1 MRIVKLSFVVVGL
14 FIITAISCKQKK
26 ESPELMTVRSVNLP
40 LQVEAFIVRTKAMNE
55 NIEVPGTLLPYE
67 TTEIRPEISGRI
79 VELNIPEGRV
89 VEKGTLLVKLFDSDL
104 QAKLKKLEVQLSIAQ
119 KTVERHK
126 ALLEIN
132 GISQQEY
139 DLSQLEANNLNADI
153 ELVKVDIGKTHITAP
168 YSGKV
173 GLKNISLGAYVTP
186 LNILTSISQ
195 VNDLK
200 LEFTVPEKYS
210 ENMSRGKE
218 VGFSVNGL
226 NKNYKAT
233 IMATESA
240 IEANT
245 RTLKIRALVKGRHDE
260 LVSGG
265 FAKVSLELGD
275 SGEPLVIPTQA
286 IIPQARDKKVVML
299 KNGQPEFRVVTTG
312 IRDSTFVQI
321 LEGLKVGDTIITTG
335 LLAIRPDSK
344 ISLTKVN

>member
-1 MRIVKLSFVVVGL
+1 MRIVKFLFAAVGL
-14 FIITAISCKQKK
+14 VGISAISCKEKK
-26 ESPELMTVRSVNLP
+26 ETPEVMRVRSVNLP
-40 LQVEAFIVRTKAMNE
+40 IQVEAFVVRTKALNE

-79 VELNIPEGRV
+79 VELNIAEGRV
-89 VEKGTLLVKLFDSDL
+89 VPKGTLLVKLFDEDL
-104 QAKLKKLEVQLSIAQ
+104 QARLKKLQVQLSIAE
-119 KTVERHK
+119 KTVERQK
-126 ALLEIN
+126 ALLEIS

-153 ELVKVDIGKTHITAP
+153 ELVKVDIGKTRIAAP
-168 YSGKV
+168 YTGKI

-186 LNILTSISQ
+186 TNVLTTISQ

-210 ENMSRGKE
+210 ENMNRGK
-218 VGFSVNGL
+218 VVNFTINGAD
-226 NKNYKAT
+226 KKYTAT

-245 RTLKIRALVKGRHDE
+245 RTLKVRAIVKGRHDE

-265 FAKVSLELGD
+265 FAKVSLELGNA
-275 SGEPLVIPTQA
+275 GEPLVIPTQA
-286 IIPQARDKKVVML
+286 IIPQARDKKVVVYH
-299 KNGQPEFRVVTTG
+299 NGQPEFKVVTTG

-321 LEGLKVGDTIITTG
+321 LGGLKEGDTIVTTG

-344 ISLTKVN
+344 ITLTKVN